1 MEGNVNMKN
10 FKRTLFVWIA
20 IVILAI
26 VVGIIGDI
34 ILSSAINSEP
44 HNMTAFWIG
53 CAMLIS
59 GCAITIPGIGMLS
72 SVVYKYNEAKQ
83 KAADM
88 KHEAEI
94 LPFAKE
100 YLKNKY
106 GYDKTNSEIFCKDG
120 KVYCRP
126 ITEVKEIVIE
136 ITID

>member
-1 MEGNVNMKN
+1 MKN
-10 FKRTLFVWIA
+10 FKRDLFMWIA

-34 ILSSAINSEP
+34 ILSVAIKSEP

-53 CAMLIS
+53 CTMLIS
-59 GCAITIPGIGMLS
+59 GCAITIPSIGMLS
-72 SVVYKYNEAKQ
+72 SVIYKYNEAKQ

-94 LPFAKE
+94 LPFAKAH
-100 YLKNKY
+100 LNDKF
-106 GYDKTNSEIFCKDG
+106 GYDDSNSKIFCKNG

-126 ITEVKEIVIE
+126 IANVVEIE
-136 ITID
+136 LDITITE

>member
-1 MEGNVNMKN
+1 MKN
-10 FKRTLFVWIA
+10 FKRDFFIWIA

-26 VVGIIGDI
+26 IVAVIGDI
-34 ILSSAINSEP
+34 ILSVALNSEP

-53 CAMLIS
+53 STMLIS
-59 GCAITIPGIGMLS
+59 GCTITIPSIGMLS
-72 SVVYKYNEAKQ
+72 SVAYKNHEAKQ
-83 KAADM
+83 KAINM
-88 KHEAEI
+88 EHEAEI

-126 ITEVKEIVIE
+126 ITDVVEIE
-136 ITID
+136 INIDITK

>member
-1 MEGNVNMKN
+1 MKN
-10 FKRTLFVWIA
+10 FKRTLFIWIA

-26 VVGIIGDI
+26 VVAIIGDI
-34 ILSSAINSEP
+34 ILSVALNSEP

-59 GCAITIPGIGMLS
+59 GCSITIPSIGMLS
-72 SVVYKYNEAKQ
+72 SVSYKNHEAKQ
-83 KAADM
+83 KAINM

-94 LPFAKE
+94 LPFAKAR
-100 YLKNKY
+100 LKEKF
-106 GYDKTNSEIFCKDG
+106 GYDDSNSEIFCKDG

-136 ITID
+136 ITIE